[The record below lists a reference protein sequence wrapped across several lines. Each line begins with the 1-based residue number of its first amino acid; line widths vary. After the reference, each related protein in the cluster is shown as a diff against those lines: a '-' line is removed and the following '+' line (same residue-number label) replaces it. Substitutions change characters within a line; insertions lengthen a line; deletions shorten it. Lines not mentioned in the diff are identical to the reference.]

1 MSDQNNAP
9 ERIWIKPCDPCE
21 NPYDY
26 YVCDPR
32 YLDGRE
38 TSYVKSIVSCSGCG
52 GGLRRQSGQFVCS
65 DCGKAETVQEVLAR
79 ADRAAPTDNT
89 ALVEEME
96 NLRDRNGKPPLTKE
110 EMARFRE
117 LFPLDY
123 LSRVALAAWVNVRPD
138 QLPKEMQAH
147 NCPATMEAWGRV
159 AEAIRTALTPTD
171 NTALVERL
179 TYERDEARAQ
189 VVGAFEAAASVAWAD
204 RESGLTV
211 NTKIRALTPDDAQA
225 TLQSMLD
232 DAERDMRQRAA
243 DSCLGLMT
251 AQSAR
256 KFILALPLK
265 HGKSDN
271 G

>member
-1 MSDQNNAP
+1 MSS
-9 ERIWIKPCDPCE
+9 IWVKFA
-21 NPYDY
+21 NWRNGNHGAAYRTRLFVYDE
-26 YVCDPR
+26 YVPA
-32 YLDGRE
+32 
-38 TSYVKSIVSCSGCG
+38 
-52 GGLRRQSGQFVCS
+52 S
-65 DCGKAETVQEVLAR
+65 DLAAAR
-79 ADRAAPTDNT
+79 A
-89 ALVEEME
+89 E
-96 NLRDRNGKPPLTKE
+96 N
-110 EMARFRE
+110 
-117 LFPLDY
+117 
-123 LSRVALAAWVNVRPD
+123 
-138 QLPKEMQAH
+138 
-147 NCPATMEAWGRV
+147 
-159 AEAIRTALTPTD
+159 
-171 NTALVERL
+171 ERL
-179 TYERDEARAQ
+179 TKERDEARAQ

-225 TLQSMLD
+225 ALQSMLA